1 MYQFKKYSKL
11 SEIKKY
17 EDCIKLWE
25 RGDGFILR
33 MSFSSEVFRFKNVWN
48 TWNGISMCRNGHF
61 QWQEPWPSTAPI

>member
-33 MSFSSEVFRFKNVWN
+33 MSFSSEVFRFKNV
-48 TWNGISMCRNGHF
+48 
-61 QWQEPWPSTAPI
+61 